1 MRYRSDYQETHDIDW
16 FFRYKGKAYHAASNG
31 WRLPDAVDS
40 GRNRL
45 LQEKLEDIDGS
56 YEVVYEEGI
65 RELYGQDADLSSFE
79 EYAKKGFI
87 SLDRCE
93 DEEGVK
99 NDGLKYRVVVSPVE
113 GGFNNEEMLKMMP
126 ELKEKEIEI
135 INNRNQ

>member
-31 WRLPDAVDS
+31 GRLPDAVDS
-40 GRNRL
+40 GKNRL

-56 YEVVYEEGI
+56 YEFVYEEGI
-65 RELYGQDADLSSFE
+65 QDLYGQDADLSSFE

-93 DEEGVK
+93 VEDGEK

-113 GGFNNEEMLKMMP
+113 GGFNNEDMMKMMP
-126 ELKEKEIEI
+126 ELKESEIEI
-135 INNRNQ
+135 INNSNQ